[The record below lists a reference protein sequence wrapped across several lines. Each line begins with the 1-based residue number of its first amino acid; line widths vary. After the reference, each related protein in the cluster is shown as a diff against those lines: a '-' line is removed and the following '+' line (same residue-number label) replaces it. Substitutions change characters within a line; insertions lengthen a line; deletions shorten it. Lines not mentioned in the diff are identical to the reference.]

1 MQKAVLFFCFLTI
14 SFLGFS
20 QNESLLKWTV
30 AYKKTADKTYTIT
43 ASTTIPQGWHLYGNN
58 PTIDGLATVQFVTA
72 DFENDITIGSPI
84 FNKPATEF
92 TDTLFENKK
101 VNIFTGDITV
111 TQTIQIKG
119 TVPKKLTGTV
129 EAFIAKDN
137 EFVGASFPYEATLEG
152 GVAANADAQK
162 ILLQPVNIDKP
173 LAECGMKAAS
183 KETGWIKIFI
193 LGFLGGLIALIT
205 PCVFPMIPVTVSFFT
220 KRSSTKQGAIKNGLL
235 YGFFIFL
242 IYIAVSLPFH
252 LLDNVQPE
260 MLNKIATNAWLNVVF
275 FVVFVVF
282 SISFFGYFEITLP
295 SGIANKA
302 DSKGSLGSLGGIFFM
317 ALTLTIV
324 SFSCTG
330 PILGSLL
337 VGTAGGGAWQLTS
350 GLAGFGLALAL
361 PFALFAMFPNWLQS
375 LPKSGGWLDTVKKV
389 LAFAEVA
396 FAIKF
401 LSNADLVMHWGLLA
415 REVFIGL
422 WIIVSVGLTLY
433 AFGILRLPHDYKGMK
448 IPAGRKILGVIGLA
462 FTIYLVPG
470 VTNTTA
476 ANLKLLSGFP
486 PPFSYSIYGKKNVN
500 LHVIEANVVNDYN
513 KALQMAKEQNKP
525 LLIDFTGWACVNCR
539 KMEENVWTEPEVTKY
554 ITENFILVSLYV
566 DDKEKLPVTERFSYK
581 QLDGNMKE
589 IVTEGDKW
597 STFQAENFKQVTQPL
612 YVILDT
618 QERLVNN
625 PIGYTP
631 DFKQYLKW
639 LTCGKSNF
647 MKQ

>member
-1 MQKAVLFFCFLTI
+1 
-14 SFLGFS
+14 
-20 QNESLLKWTV
+20 
-30 AYKKTADKTYTIT
+30 
-43 ASTTIPQGWHLYGNN
+43 
-58 PTIDGLATVQFVTA
+58 
-72 DFENDITIGSPI
+72 
-84 FNKPATEF
+84 
-92 TDTLFENKK
+92 
-101 VNIFTGDITV
+101 
-111 TQTIQIKG
+111 
-119 TVPKKLTGTV
+119 
-129 EAFIAKDN
+129 
-137 EFVGASFPYEATLEG
+137 
-152 GVAANADAQK
+152 
-162 ILLQPVNIDKP
+162 
-173 LAECGMKAAS
+173 
-183 KETGWIKIFI
+183 
-193 LGFLGGLIALIT
+193 
-205 PCVFPMIPVTVSFFT
+205 
-220 KRSSTKQGAIKNGLL
+220 
-235 YGFFIFL
+235 
-242 IYIAVSLPFH
+242 
-252 LLDNVQPE
+252 
-260 MLNKIATNAWLNVVF
+260 
-275 FVVFVVF
+275 
-282 SISFFGYFEITLP
+282 
-295 SGIANKA
+295 
-302 DSKGSLGSLGGIFFM
+302 
-317 ALTLTIV
+317 
-324 SFSCTG
+324 
-330 PILGSLL
+330 
-337 VGTAGGGAWQLTS
+337 
-350 GLAGFGLALAL
+350 
-361 PFALFAMFPNWLQS
+361 
-375 LPKSGGWLDTVKKV
+375 
-389 LAFAEVA
+389 
-396 FAIKF
+396 
-401 LSNADLVMHWGLLA
+401 MHWGLLA